1 MWCPSY
7 CCRSQSGHQSPLANC
22 STHTLPPLL
31 PCTLCS
37 AFSQPHGAHCAVS
50 WGPSGWGPAGIQ
62 LMETTDRESWHIP
75 DLYRCGVEV
84 WVRHACNQSTSDS
97 RLRHSLPHLPLLL
110 LSSHFY
116 FFFFS
121 EHAFLFSFLPSCCC
135 LYPLHNQSCGAWSE
149 QVEHASMW
157 WATAYPCVA
166 EEKEGKYTYSP
177 SCTRNIILTY
187 PMRNKINLRCY
198 IVVLHRNARGHFWQE
213 LLYISEVFFHV

>member
-116 FFFFS
+116 LFIFFQNMPSYSHFS
-121 EHAFLFSFLPSCCC
+121 PPVVVST
-135 LYPLHNQSCGAWSE
+135 PLTISH
-149 QVEHASMW
+149 
-157 WATAYPCVA
+157 
-166 EEKEGKYTYSP
+166 
-177 SCTRNIILTY
+177 
-187 PMRNKINLRCY
+187 
-198 IVVLHRNARGHFWQE
+198 VVLEVSRESMHPCGE
-213 LLYISEVFFHV
+213 LLRILVWLKRKRGNTHTHPLV